1 MLTTIFIVSLLML
14 SMMFGFKWA
23 EERRGKKLFLEQL
36 RRNVD
41 ISVMKI
47 ILRLGVFFSV
57 LSRRNGKLFL
67 MFLFVFLSRIT
78 SGIRRIIN
86 LKKMKFL
93 NSLRVS
99 GNLEKNSPASFFLK
113 NVSEYKNKHKS

>member
-1 MLTTIFIVSLLML
+1 MLTTIFIVSLLILSAML
-14 SMMFGFKWA
+14 VFKWF
-23 EERRGKKLFLEQL
+23 EERKEEKLFLEQL
-36 RRNVD
+36 RRNID

-47 ILRLGVFFSV
+47 ILRLRIFFAV
-57 LSRRNGKLFL
+57 LNRVNGKLFL
-67 MFLFVFLSRIT
+67 MFLVIFLSRIT
-78 SGIRRIIN
+78 SGIRRKVS

-99 GNLEKNSPASFFLK
+99 GNLEKNSSASFFLK